1 MVHIESKIRH
11 RWLPNYLWA
20 NWKLSSRSWI
30 PQCLQLGL
38 FSLLLHH
45 LTSKT
50 LVEESLWWFPFPTPI
65 PYVSNSKFSVFST
78 QKFWY
83 HRAVQHNE
91 AQEGWEIDLSFVK
104 WKNGNCLKKKKLKK
118 GKWYNVQTHS
128 HSQAVERGQEN
139 EDKEM
144 DCLQS
149 LQVSLSFSESS
160 DVFRSTCFPVGS
172 PWVQSQFYDIDR
184 LEEKP

>member
-11 RWLPNYLWA
+11 HWLANYLWA

-30 PQCLQLGL
+30 PQCLQVGL
-38 FSLLLHH
+38 FSPLLHH

-50 LVEESLWWFPFPTPI
+50 LVEESLWWFPFPTPT

-104 WKNGNCLKKKKLKK
+104 CKNGNCLKKKKKKLKK
-118 GKWYNVQTHS
+118 GKWYNVQTHG
-128 HSQAVERGQEN
+128 HSQVGERGQEN

-160 DVFRSTCFPVGS
+160 GVFRSTCFPVGS
-172 PWVQSQFYDIDR
+172 PWVQSQF
-184 LEEKP
+184 